1 MLIQDFYQII
11 DLTQLENEHSAR
23 IELNENHPIFDG
35 HFPENPVMPGVCM
48 FQIIQELTEKVV
60 QKKLSLQQVSH
71 VKFMVLINPKIDNQ
85 LTFHFSIV
93 PENATYKVKSQ
104 LVFQEQIALKMNATY
119 TNID

>member
-48 FQIIQELTEKVV
+48 FQIIQELTEKIV
-60 QKKLSLQQVSH
+60 QKKLSLQQVSN

>member
-104 LVFQEQIALKMNATY
+104 LIFQEQIALKMNATY

>member
-11 DLTQLENEHSAR
+11 DLTQLENDHSAR

-60 QKKLSLQQVSH
+60 QKKLSLQQVSN

>member
-11 DLTQLENEHSAR
+11 DLTQVESDHSAR

-60 QKKLSLQQVSH
+60 QKKLSLQQVSN

>member
-11 DLTQLENEHSAR
+11 DLTQLENDHSAR

-48 FQIIQELTEKVV
+48 FQIIQELTEKVI
-60 QKKLSLQQVSH
+60 QKKLSLQQVSN

>member
-60 QKKLSLQQVSH
+60 QKKLSLQQVSN